1 MRYVIIVLAIF
12 LTVVLAVTAQ
22 PPQAPATAQPSG
34 SAIFDRSCASCHR
47 AGEKEVP
54 APELLRTLTPEA
66 IVNALTVGKM
76 SAQGASLSVA
86 ERASVAQFLTGRA
99 PAVAAAASQPANR
112 CSAPAPTA
120 DPTRGPSWMTWGND
134 ASNSRFVPQGGV
146 TAADLPKL
154 KLKWAFGYEGITTAR
169 VQPAMAGG
177 KLFVA
182 SDNAELNAL
191 DPKTGCV
198 YWTFKADFGV
208 RSALVVAPYRSAGQ
222 VGYAVF
228 FGDQRANA
236 YAVDAITGKL
246 IWKRKVDEYPSA
258 AITGAPTIQ
267 DGKVFVPVQ
276 GLQEEGSGGRG
287 QTPCCRFRG
296 NLTALNADTGVIIWK
311 TYMVDE
317 PKLRGT
323 NTRSGQEAYGPAGGA
338 IWSSPTVDMKR
349 RTVIVSTGNAYAD
362 PPQPLTDAIVA
373 MDIDTGK
380 VKWSYQGTTNDN
392 WLGGCGARNGGN
404 PGCPETQ
411 GPDHDFSASPL
422 LATVGDRQI
431 VVVPQKSGIAHALDP
446 ETGDLVWKY
455 RFGQGSGLG
464 GQWGAAADGQ
474 NVYFGVGDGQSQN
487 PGGIRA
493 VKLTTGEEIW
503 SVPGPNPR
511 LCAGQQRCGSSQG
524 GAVTLIPGAVIA
536 GSHDGGL
543 RAYSTVDGTVL
554 WQFDTNKE
562 FPTVNGVKATGAS
575 IDGSPLIVAGGMI
588 FVNSGYGGIA
598 ARPGNVFLAF
608 GLD

>member
-1 MRYVIIVLAIF
+1 
-12 LTVVLAVTAQ
+12 
-22 PPQAPATAQPSG
+22 
-34 SAIFDRSCASCHR
+34 
-47 AGEKEVP
+47 
-54 APELLRTLTPEA
+54 
-66 IVNALTVGKM
+66 M
-76 SAQGASLSVA
+76 S
-86 ERASVAQFLTGRA
+86 
-99 PAVAAAASQPANR
+99 
-112 CSAPAPTA
+112 
-120 DPTRGPSWMTWGND
+120 WGND
-134 ASNSRFVPQGGV
+134 TSNSRYVPQGGL
-146 TAADLPKL
+146 TAADLPRL
-154 KLKWAFGYEGITTAR
+154 KLKWAFGFEGITTAR
-169 VQPAMAGG
+169 VQPALAGG

-182 SDNAELNAL
+182 SDNAELHAL
-191 DPKTGCV
+191 DPKTGCA

-208 RSALVVAPYRSAGQ
+208 RSGLTVGPYRNAGQ
-222 VGYAVF
+222 VAYAVF

-236 YAVDAITGKL
+236 YAVDTITGKL
-246 IWKRKVDEYPSA
+246 IWTRKIDEYPTA

-296 NLTALNADTGVIIWK
+296 NLTALNADTGAIIWK
-311 TYMVDE
+311 TYIVDE

-323 NTRSGQEAYGPAGGA
+323 NTRSGQEAYGPAGGS
-338 IWSSPTVDMKR
+338 IWSSPTVDMRR
-349 RTVIVSTGNAYAD
+349 RTVYVSTGNAYAD
-362 PPQPLTDAIVA
+362 PPQPMTDAIVA
-373 MDIDTGK
+373 MDVDTGK
-380 VKWSYQGTTNDN
+380 VKWSYQATANDN

-411 GPDHDFSASPL
+411 GPDFDFSASPL
-422 LATVGDRQI
+422 LATVDNRQLLVI
-431 VVVPQKSGIAHALDP
+431 PQKSGVAHALDP
-446 ETGDLVWKY
+446 DTGDLVWKY

-493 VKLTTGEEIW
+493 AKLATGEQIW

-511 LCAGQQRCGSSQG
+511 LCAGQQRCSSAQG

-543 RAYSTVDGTVL
+543 RAYSTSDGSVL

-562 FPTVNGVKATGAS
+562 FTTVNGVKATGAS
-575 IDGSPLIVAGGMI
+575 IDGSPLIVADGMI

-608 GLD
+608 GLE